1 METGLVGETQHR
13 RLQSLHYFSFIKS
26 RQDKEPRC
34 SWDVDSGR
42 LEPLQATVILISSPA
57 VLGLPCPPRRGRR
70 RVRSPSR
77 SQPSQSAR
85 PHPEPPGTTRSYAPR
100 AAGAETSARL
110 IDGTPSPPPKHLQ
123 FPLAGSGRS
132 PDAGSVLNLAGR
144 QWRGWGGGSVSGS
157 SQRAGPSVYI
167 WEALRAECP
176 DPLSLEG

>member
-1 METGLVGETQHR
+1 MWT
-13 RLQSLHYFSFIKS
+13 
-26 RQDKEPRC
+26 
-34 SWDVDSGR
+34 SGR
-42 LEPLQATVILISSPA
+42 LEPLQATIILISSPA

-77 SQPSQSAR
+77 SQPSQSAS

-110 IDGTPSPPPKHLQ
+110 IDGTPQPPPKHLQ
-123 FPLAGSGRS
+123 FPLAGSRRS

-144 QWRGWGGGSVSGS
+144 QWRGGGRGGGVSGS